1 MADAPPP
8 YNRSNS
14 RPAISEKASTL
25 KSVAST
31 SKSSSLLQKSSASR
45 RSSILG
51 LFRKAP
57 EPEVLPDATV
67 KAAVLEDVRT
77 LVQPYAADSIP
88 ERLTL
93 LGTCA
98 QLCVRHKLDF
108 SLLLQGK
115 AVESHSALYWAIV
128 NNNEWPP
135 RWPFALVAAVLSYSA
150 PLTPETV
157 REARRACISLRS
169 QEMFHFLRMSPEF
182 GTLSTEDRYLLGV
195 AVPPEDIIVEEIAGD
210 ALPFSV
216 RFHIPQFQKRMMLG
230 KDINVEFV
238 ARGRLWNLKF
248 YTASKPT
255 AKHLTHGYWS
265 GLLRMVENS
274 PMTPAAFGLVFLD
287 ARPSPSSPEPFWV
300 SKSRRKEILYVQ
312 GETEPKDYGIIS
324 WSWTMFRDDSP
335 CIAPDGSLTGVLGV
349 KLASEDAP
357 KRFPETIPTTPDEQ
371 CIIC

>member
-8 YNRSNS
+8 YDRKSG
-14 RPAISEKASTL
+14 PAISEKAYTL

-31 SKSSSLLQKSSASR
+31 SKSLSLLQKSSTSR

-51 LFRKAP
+51 LFRKAS
-57 EPEVLPDATV
+57 EPEVQSDVTV
-67 KAAVLEDVRT
+67 KAAILEDVHT
-77 LVQPYAADSIP
+77 LVQPYATDSISG
-88 ERLTL
+88 RLTL
-93 LGTCA
+93 LATCA

-115 AVESHSALYWAIV
+115 PVEGHSALYWAIV
-128 NNNEWPP
+128 NGPWPP
-135 RWPFALVAAVLSYSA
+135 QPPFALVAAVLSHSA
-150 PLTPETV
+150 PLTPESV

-182 GTLSTEDRYLLGV
+182 GTLSAEDRYLLGV
-195 AVPPEDIIVEEIAGD
+195 SVPPEEITVEEIAGD

-230 KDINVEFV
+230 KDINLEFV
-238 ARGRLWNLKF
+238 ARGRLWGLKF
-248 YTASKPT
+248 YTANKPSV
-255 AKHLTHGYWS
+255 KHLTHGYWS

-312 GETEPKDYGIIS
+312 GETEPKHHGIIS

-335 CIAPDGSLTGVLGV
+335 CIAPDGSVTGVLGI

-357 KRFPETIPTTPDEQ
+357 KHFPETIPTTPDEQ